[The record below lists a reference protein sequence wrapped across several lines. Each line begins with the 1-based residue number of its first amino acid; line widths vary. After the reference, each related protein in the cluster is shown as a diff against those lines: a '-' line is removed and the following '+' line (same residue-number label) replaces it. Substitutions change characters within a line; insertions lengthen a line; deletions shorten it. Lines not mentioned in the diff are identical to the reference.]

1 MAWTETTEGGYTVLT
16 SEALTLGDNAN
27 TANQY
32 IAVTPVIPTGSYPNW
47 ENRKMPCKVQVTVAG
62 GGAGIIDVK
71 LQTSQSSS
79 VTGDVLA
86 GGSAVTPLWADAST
100 TDMPATCL
108 VNAETSNSG
117 QVDATD
123 VYAPYA
129 RLALWLT
136 ADTDIVNST
145 GRAVVSIS
153 FPKKDGLVGTELG
166 GGAGVDGIGPDP
178 S

>member
-16 SEALTLGDNAN
+16 SSALTLGDNEN

-32 IAVTPVIPTGSYPNW
+32 IAVTPVISTADYPNW

-71 LQTSQSSS
+71 LQTSLGSAT
-79 VTGDVLA
+79 TGDA
-86 GGSAVTPLWADAST
+86 FSNGAAVTPLWADAST

-108 VNAETSNSG
+108 VNATTSNSG
-117 QVDATD
+117 QVDSTD

-136 ADTDIVNST
+136 ADTDIVNDT
-145 GRAVVSIS
+145 GRAVVSIA
-153 FPKKDGLVGTELG
+153 FPKKDGVVGNDLG
-166 GGAGVDGIGPDP
+166 GDGTTGVGPDP

>member
-16 SEALTLGDNAN
+16 SSALTLGDNEN

-32 IAVTPVIPTGSYPNW
+32 IAVTPAISTALYPNW

-71 LQTSQSSS
+71 LQTSLGSDT
-79 VTGDVLA
+79 TGDA
-86 GGSAVTPLWADAST
+86 FSNGAAVTPLWADAST

-108 VNAETSNSG
+108 VNATTSNSG

-136 ADTDIVNST
+136 ADTDIVNDT
-145 GRAVVSIS
+145 GRAIVSIA
-153 FPKKDGLVGTELG
+153 FPKKDAVVGNDLG
-166 GGAGVDGIGPDP
+166 GDGTTGVGSDP

>member
-32 IAVTPVIPTGSYPNW
+32 IAVTPVIPTGTYPNW
-47 ENRKMPCKVQVTVAG
+47 EGNKFPCKVQVTVAG

-71 LQTSQSSS
+71 LQTSMGSST
-79 VTGDVLA
+79 TGDVLSA
-86 GGSAVTPLWADAST
+86 GSSTTPLWADAST
-100 TDMPATCL
+100 SDFPAACL
-108 VNAETSNSG
+108 VNATTTNSG
-117 QVDATD
+117 QIDATD
-123 VYAPYA
+123 VFAPYS

-136 ADTDIVNST
+136 ASTDIANST
-145 GRAVVSIS
+145 GRAIVTIA
-153 FPKKDGLVGTELG
+153 FPKKDAIVGNDLG
-166 GGAGVDGIGPDP
+166 GDGTTGVGPDP

>member
-1 MAWTETTEGGYTVLT
+1 MAWTETTEAGYTVLT
-16 SEALTLGDNAN
+16 SPALVLGDNEN

-32 IAVTPVIPTGSYPNW
+32 IAVTDAIPTATYPNW

-71 LQTSQSSS
+71 LQTSMASDT
-79 VTGDVLA
+79 TGDINSNGA
-86 GGSAVTPLWADAST
+86 AVTPLWADAST

-108 VNAETSNSG
+108 VNATTSNSG

-136 ADTDIVNST
+136 ADTDIVNDV
-145 GRAVVSIS
+145 GRAIVTIA
-153 FPKKDGLVGTELG
+153 FPKKDGTISGDIAG
-166 GGAGVDGIGPDP
+166 IGVDP